1 MTSEVTTADKI
12 RLLPWNIALNA
23 TNNVF
28 AQFTFFGSAF
38 ILFLNELGANNSQIG
53 VLLSMMPF
61 FGIIALF
68 IAPAVA
74 RYGYKRTFVTFFG
87 VRKLAAAGLLLTP
100 LVLSEYGSE
109 AALALVTGVMVF
121 FALARAVA
129 EVGMYPWSQEYIPP
143 SIRGKHSAL
152 NDMVSRVTGII
163 AIGVGGYILSLGTGL
178 DRFATLFAI
187 AFVFGMI
194 AVWCASH
201 LPGGAPVQTRSVS
214 YRGFF
219 QALKD
224 RNFTLYVVGLGV
236 ATFGGAP
243 LAFLPL
249 FMQRQVGLSDS
260 AVVWLQIGTIIGGL
274 SATYL
279 LGWAADR
286 YGSKPV
292 MMTGLYA
299 RALLPLG
306 WLLMP
311 RESEW
316 SLPIALVIAAVWG
329 IVEIAWAIGS
339 GRLLFTRVVPL
350 EKRGEYMA
358 VFYASVGIIGGT
370 SQIISGALLD
380 LTEGISGQFLIF
392 SLDQFTPLFIGSL
405 ILTSISALFFR
416 RVQADSDVSVGEFA
430 GLFMHG
436 NPVLA
441 LETVMRYYRARDE
454 RTAVAVTE
462 RMGQTRSPLTVDELL
477 EALKDPRFNVRFE
490 AIVSIGRMGPE
501 PRLAAA
507 LNKVLDGT
515 EISLSVVAAW
525 ALGRMGDESALPTLR
540 AGLDSSYRSLQA
552 HCARALGTM
561 RDQSVA
567 PLLLERLEAETDK
580 GLRMAFASALGNLR
594 YRPGL
599 PIILDM
605 MAEMENEGAR
615 MELAL
620 AAARMAEGEPEFIRL
635 WRALRSDTGTGASQG
650 MMSLRRRLDR
660 TAPPELRMAIE
671 VCANSFARNQLD
683 EGAAQLALIIPQ
695 LAPAH
700 ADDPQGLI
708 LRMTA
713 GQLGAGG
720 AERMEYLIL
729 ALLMFQL
736 PDSIRVQA

>member
-358 VFYASVGIIGGT
+358 VFYASVGI
-370 SQIISGALLD
+370 D
-380 LTEGISGQFLIF
+380 
-392 SLDQFTPLFIGSL
+392 
-405 ILTSISALFFR
+405 R
-416 RVQADSDVSVGEFA
+416 
-430 GLFMHG
+430 
-436 NPVLA
+436 
-441 LETVMRYYRARDE
+441 
-454 RTAVAVTE
+454 
-462 RMGQTRSPLTVDELL
+462 
-477 EALKDPRFNVRFE
+477 K
-490 AIVSIGRMGPE
+490 
-501 PRLAAA
+501 
-507 LNKVLDGT
+507 
-515 EISLSVVAAW
+515 SVV
-525 ALGRMGDESALPTLR
+525 
-540 AGLDSSYRSLQA
+540 
-552 HCARALGTM
+552 
-561 RDQSVA
+561 
-567 PLLLERLEAETDK
+567 
-580 GLRMAFASALGNLR
+580 
-594 YRPGL
+594 
-599 PIILDM
+599 
-605 MAEMENEGAR
+605 
-615 MELAL
+615 
-620 AAARMAEGEPEFIRL
+620 
-635 WRALRSDTGTGASQG
+635 
-650 MMSLRRRLDR
+650 
-660 TAPPELRMAIE
+660 
-671 VCANSFARNQLD
+671 
-683 EGAAQLALIIPQ
+683 
-695 LAPAH
+695 
-700 ADDPQGLI
+700 
-708 LRMTA
+708 
-713 GQLGAGG
+713 
-720 AERMEYLIL
+720 
-729 ALLMFQL
+729 
-736 PDSIRVQA
+736 